1 MFTLFFFFNLLTC
14 SFIVHWAGRAHL
26 PLWVMCLRIGLVFF
40 RAANCSSSCQ
50 RLLRHNASV
59 SGALLKFRGH
69 ADRRVQR
76 SFINGNLESWE
87 IPISHSKCRSLGSG
101 GGYWQGARDTALT
114 PNHPLCRA
122 AAANLS
128 IYQSVHRTS
137 VLHSSGKGEIIVGQL
152 IGLVGVSGIDF
163 LYL

>member
-1 MFTLFFFFNLLTC
+1 MFTLFFFTLLTC
-14 SFIVHWAGRAHL
+14 SFIVHCAGRAHL
-26 PLWVMCLRIGLVFF
+26 PKWKMCLRIALVFF

-76 SFINGNLESWE
+76 GFINGKVESWE
-87 IPISHSKCRSLGSG
+87 IPISHSKCRSPGSG
-101 GGYWQGARDTALT
+101 GGYWQGARDAALT
-114 PNHPLCRA
+114 SNHPLCRA

-128 IYQSVHRTS
+128 IYQSVHCTN
-137 VLHSSGKGEIIVGQL
+137 VLHSSGKGEFTVGQL
-152 IGLVGVSGIDF
+152 IGRVGMSGIDF

>member
-1 MFTLFFFFNLLTC
+1 
-14 SFIVHWAGRAHL
+14 
-26 PLWVMCLRIGLVFF
+26 MCLRIGLVFF
-40 RAANCSSSCQ
+40 RAVNCSSSCQ

-76 SFINGNLESWE
+76 SFINGKLESWE
-87 IPISHSKCRSLGSG
+87 IPISHSKCRSPGSG
-101 GGYWQGARDTALT
+101 GGYWRGAQDAALT
-114 PNHPLCRA
+114 SNHPLCWA

-137 VLHSSGKGEIIVGQL
+137 VLDSSGEGEIIVGRL
-152 IGLVGVSGIDF
+152 IRLVGMSGIDF
-163 LYL
+163 FLFVVNKVSSVIGFFVGKYAVCNINFACV